1 MAFNAVD
8 SFLQLGVIFAMAWIL
23 RSRRLAEA
31 SPAVGVDDYVVYPRR
46 NGWRYRGV
54 EMDTAIV
61 DAEGLCPLYGSSEH
75 MFGELHD
82 WSELK
87 QVEAKWLVYWAW
99 PWNMPLD
106 RIADYYGEKATYF
119 MIAAVAGFAVQVD
132 ISVSVN
138 LQNAESVPYFCLF
151 MALWSSAFIAQWK
164 RTQSRWAMRW
174 GMVGFETALIH
185 SPVDGELTT
194 YFPPAVAARRARWS
208 GAIIAVCGAASLG
221 VVYCL
226 FILNV
231 LMKYP
236 TWEHRLTPSTWLK
249 NVPGIPQASIRP
261 TVIGIANTAQ
271 IMVMECVRSVA
282 VALNDAEGHRTD
294 TAYEDALIAKTFI
307 FTFVNAYTTFFYTA
321 FVKQFQAQVEGM
333 TMKIGRRGSECEPQ
347 VASGRSDCMLDL
359 KTQLS
364 SIFVSRVLIS
374 NVKEVLVPYYFWARR
389 SVQGA
394 RTSTTSRPPS
404 RATRPGARRGAGRR
418 RPEAAGPLRA
428 APGPLR
434 RRDPAPEE
442 ARTTP
447 PRGGAAEPLAD
458 RALTPPEVEAALEEY
473 DVMIGPFDDYAE
485 LVIIFGFGV
494 LFVAAFPLAPL
505 MASVNSYVKI
515 RVNGWRISQ
524 RHRRPWPRGAED
536 IGTWGTIIELLSYLS
551 VITNGLMIVF
561 TGLFVENARVA
572 TKILYYLLYT
582 HGVFLAKFL
591 VALVVNDVPHDVAIM
606 VERQKFTESK
616 LITRLPDVTPNVQGV
631 AALRRRPPT
640 AREAPTPLVDRE
652 APTAYDDDDDW
663 DKAV

>member
-1 MAFNAVD
+1 
-8 SFLQLGVIFAMAWIL
+8 
-23 RSRRLAEA
+23 
-31 SPAVGVDDYVVYPRR
+31 
-46 NGWRYRGV
+46 
-54 EMDTAIV
+54 
-61 DAEGLCPLYGSSEH
+61 
-75 MFGELHD
+75 
-82 WSELK
+82 
-87 QVEAKWLVYWAW
+87 
-99 PWNMPLD
+99 
-106 RIADYYGEKATYF
+106 
-119 MIAAVAGFAVQVD
+119 MIAAVAGFAVQVN
-132 ISVSVN
+132 ISTSPN
-138 LQNAESVPYFCLF
+138 LQNAESVPYFCVF

-174 GMVGFETALIH
+174 GMVGFEEEETDRPEFAADPQTALIH

-194 YFPPAVAARRARWS
+194 YFPPAVAARRARFS

-231 LMKYP
+231 LMKAP
-236 TWEHRLTPSTWLK
+236 PWEHRLTPSTWLK
-249 NVPGIPQASIRP
+249 KVPGMPDTSIRP
-261 TVIGIANTAQ
+261 TVIGVANTAQ
-271 IMVMECVRSVA
+271 IMVMEYAYRSVA

-321 FVKQFQAQVEGM
+321 FVKQFQAQFDW
-333 TMKIGRRGSECEPQ
+333 TMGISRPRLYECEPQ
-347 VASGRSDCMLDL
+347 VASGRSNCMLDL

-374 NVKEVLVPYYFWARR
+374 NVKEVLVPYYFWAAKRLR
-389 SVQGA
+389 SKERAYLDDLAAAKQGD
-394 RTSTTSRPPS
+394 PPGELVEGPGGDDPK
-404 RATRPGARRGAGRR
+404 RPGRFARLRGRFR
-418 RPEAAGPLRA
+418 
-428 APGPLR
+428 R
-434 RRDPAPEE
+434 RRDPAAPAEE
-442 ARTTP
+442 AKDDAAAAEAP
-447 PRGGAAEPLAD
+447 PEPLAD

-505 MASVNSYVKI
+505 MASVNSYVEI
-515 RVNGWRISQ
+515 RVDGWRISQ

-561 TGLFVENARVA
+561 TGLFVENARAA
-572 TKILYYLLYT
+572 TKIIYYLLYT

-591 VALVVNDVPHDVAIM
+591 VALVVNDVPRDVAIM

-616 LITRLPDVTPNVQGV
+616 LVTRLPDVTPNVQGV
-631 AALRRRPPT
+631 SDAVNVDLTIQDEDTDEVYLDVPGYANYVASLPAPPVRPRRPPT

-652 APTAYDDDDDW
+652 APAAYDDDDDW